1 MRAKGFLAL
10 TVVTAALIVGAVVA
24 YPESTTSNPEPGPR
38 FFPSLGPEAVNKVT
52 SIKVTAKGETFT
64 VERKGDKWVVA
75 DKGGYP
81 ARFEK
86 VKEALVSL
94 ANLRRFEEKTK
105 DKDRLHKLD
114 LEDPQAKG
122 SASKRL
128 TVAADGKTVADV
140 IVGKSNDKDILF
152 GRSLVY
158 VRMPDSS
165 QAWLAIGDPKLEDTA
180 LGWIDKTLFD
190 VKTARL
196 KKIEQ
201 KLADGGEIVVEK
213 AKPEDKEF
221 ALGNLPEGREIKN
234 DRFLRYIAEGLDSL
248 KLEDVSPAAKI
259 DFAKNA
265 AGSAVFRTF
274 DGLVVTVK
282 LATVGAKKDEKTWAT
297 FEASVDDAALLKDKP
312 AKGSALMD
320 AAAVKKEAAA
330 INAKTKGWAF
340 QLNSTVS
347 RFMLYKMDELLKP
360 AKKAEKAPEPKPEPA
375 PAPTPTKDPAPV
387 PAPKQPDAPKLP
399 DAPKPAET
407 PKKPDDA
414 PAAKPEAKPEAKPA
428 DPE

>member
-1 MRAKGFLAL
+1 MRAKGFVAFTL
-10 TVVTAALIVGAVVA
+10 VTAALIVGAVVA

-38 FFPSLGPEAVNKVT
+38 FFPALGPEAVNKVT

-64 VERKGDKWVVA
+64 IERKGKAWVVA

-114 LEDPQAKG
+114 LEDPKAKG
-122 SASKRL
+122 AASKRL

-158 VRMPDSS
+158 VRMPDSN

-190 VKTARL
+190 VKTARI
-196 KKIEQ
+196 KKIDQ

-213 AKPEDKEF
+213 SKPEDKEF
-221 ALGNLPEGREIKN
+221 TLANLPDGREIKN
-234 DRFLRYIAEGLDSL
+234 ARFLRYIAEGLDNL
-248 KLEDVSPAAKI
+248 KLEDVMPASKI
-259 DFAKNA
+259 DFAKKP

-282 LATVGAKKDEKTWAT
+282 LATVGEKKDEKTWAS
-297 FEASVDDAALLKDKP
+297 FEASVDD
-312 AKGSALMD
+312 
-320 AAAVKKEAAA
+320 
-330 INAKTKGWAF
+330 
-340 QLNSTVS
+340 
-347 RFMLYKMDELLKP
+347 
-360 AKKAEKAPEPKPEPA
+360 
-375 PAPTPTKDPAPV
+375 
-387 PAPKQPDAPKLP
+387 
-399 DAPKPAET
+399 
-407 PKKPDDA
+407 
-414 PAAKPEAKPEAKPA
+414 
-428 DPE
+428 